1 MKKFLFDCGTRDLTA
16 SFGILVLRVSVGLMM
31 MLGHGI
37 PKLQNY
43 EKLRDTFQVPSSLDG
58 FLSKPIALVFTIGA
72 EVGAASLLIIGL
84 ATRPAAFIFAFT
96 MVIAAF
102 DVHSAD
108 PFAKKELALMYLIP
122 AIVILLTGAGSWSAD
137 AALYKEGKRR
147 RW

>member
-1 MKKFLFDCGTRDLTA
+1 MKKFFFDCGTRDLTA

-37 PKLQNY
+37 PKLKNY
-43 EKLRDTFQVPSSLDG
+43 EVLRGKFQAPSSLDG
-58 FLSKPIALVFTIGA
+58 FLSGPIALVLAISAEIGA
-72 EVGAASLLIIGL
+72 AGLLVVGL

-102 DVHSAD
+102 DFHGGD
-108 PFAKKELALMYLIP
+108 PFAKKELALMYLV
-122 AIVILLTGAGSWSAD
+122 AGVVVLLTGAGNWSLD
-137 AALYKEGKRR
+137 AVLYKEGKRR

>member
-16 SFGILVLRVSVGLMM
+16 SFGILVLRIATGLMM

-37 PKLQNY
+37 HKLKNY
-43 EKLRDTFQVPSSLDG
+43 EKLREVFKAPSSLDG
-58 FLSKPIALVFTIGA
+58 FLSGPIALVLTIGA
-72 EVGAASLLIIGL
+72 EVGAAGLLIIGL

-108 PFAKKELALMYLIP
+108 PFAKKELALMYLIS
-122 AIVILLTGAGSWSAD
+122 AVVILLTGAGSWSAD

>member
-16 SFGILVLRVSVGLMM
+16 SIGILALRVAVGLMM
-31 MLGHGI
+31 MLAHGI
-37 PKLQNY
+37 PKLKNY
-43 EKLRDTFQVPSSLDG
+43 EVLRDKFQAPSSLD
-58 FLSKPIALVFTIGA
+58 FLSGPVALFLTIGA
-72 EVGAASLLIIGL
+72 EVGAAALLIVGL

-102 DVHSAD
+102 DVHASD

-122 AIVILLTGAGSWSAD
+122 AVAILFSGAGSLSLD
-137 AALYKEGKRR
+137 ATLYKEGKRR